1 MKNEIKYFIFVF
13 MLGSG
18 AILYFEGRV
27 NAVEKNHERK
37 YVTKEIG
44 QIIIQRLDKI
54 DDKLDRVLEKEW
66 IWFSFYK
73 KITLKLVN
81 YW

>member
-54 DDKLDRVLEKEW
+54 DDKLDRVLEKE
-66 IWFSFYK
+66 
-73 KITLKLVN
+73 
-81 YW
+81 